1 MMNSIEVSRNRY
13 ATVEQSE
20 KGIASYSS
28 QKAAIVDMASAI
40 SETSRLLRMQ
50 PPHKQ
55 EPQSR

>member
-50 PPHKQ
+50 PPH
-55 EPQSR
+55 